1 MIRVA
6 TLDDID
12 IIRRICDASF
22 EINRWSNASFIQ
34 EFSKDHSI
42 VYIYEFEGKA
52 VGYMV
57 IWKLSLTVELVTFAI
72 EKEYQN
78 KGLGKK
84 FLTTIVKEYKGYTW
98 FLEVNVSNDVALNLY
113 KFFDFKEC
121 GIIKNYYGSN
131 LNAVR
136 MTREAIA

>member
-22 EINRWSNASFIQ
+22 DLNRWSNASFMQ
-34 EFSKDHSI
+34 EFGKAHSI
-42 VYIYEFEGKA
+42 VYIYEFEGNA

-57 IWKLSLTVELVTFAI
+57 IWKLSLTIELVTFAI
-72 EKEYQN
+72 EKEYQK

-84 FLTTIVKEYKGYTW
+84 FLTSIVKEYKGYTW
-98 FLEVNVSNDVALNLY
+98 FLEVNVSNHTALNLY

-136 MTREAIA
+136 MTREAVV

>member
-12 IIRRICDASF
+12 IIRCICDASF
-22 EINRWSNASFIQ
+22 DLNRWSNASFVQ
-34 EFSKDHSI
+34 EFGKDHSI
-42 VYIYEFEGKA
+42 VYIYEHEGKA
-52 VGYMV
+52 VGYMI

-72 EKEYQN
+72 EKSYQN
-78 KGLGKK
+78 KGLGKR
-84 FLTTIVKEYKGYTW
+84 FLKAIVKEYKGYTW
-98 FLEVNVSNDVALNLY
+98 FLEVNVNNHIALDLY
-113 KFFDFKEC
+113 KGFDFKEC

-136 MTREAIA
+136 MTREAIV

>member
-6 TLDDID
+6 TLDDIN

-22 EINRWSNASFIQ
+22 DLNRWSNASFMQ

-42 VYIYEFEGKA
+42 VYIYEFEGIA

-57 IWKLSLTVELVTFAI
+57 IWKLSLTIELVTFAI
-72 EKEYQN
+72 DKEYQN

-84 FLTTIVKEYKGYTW
+84 FLTKIVKEYKGYTW
-98 FLEVNVSNDVALNLY
+98 FLEVNVSNHVALNLY
-113 KFFDFKEC
+113 KFFDFNEC
-121 GIIKNYYGSN
+121 GIIKNYYGSD

-136 MTREAIA
+136 MTREAVI

>member
-6 TLDDID
+6 TLDDIN

-22 EINRWSNASFIQ
+22 DLNRWSNASFMQ
-34 EFSKDHSI
+34 EFDKDHSI
-42 VYIYEFEGKA
+42 VYIYEHEDNA

-84 FLTTIVKEYKGYTW
+84 FLTAIIKKYKDYTW
-98 FLEVNVSNDVALNLY
+98 FLEVSVSNQIALDLY
-113 KFFDFKEC
+113 KSFDFKEC
-121 GIIKNYYGSN
+121 GIIKNYYGNN

-136 MTREAIA
+136 MTREAIV